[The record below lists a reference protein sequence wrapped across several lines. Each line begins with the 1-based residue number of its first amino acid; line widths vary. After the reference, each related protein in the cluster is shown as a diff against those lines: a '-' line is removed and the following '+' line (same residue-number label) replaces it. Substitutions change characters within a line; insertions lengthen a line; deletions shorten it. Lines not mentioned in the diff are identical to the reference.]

1 MYILFITVKIVS
13 QSQQMRAKKKCRKR
27 EVKNVDAESKR
38 ALTPLILFRKKK
50 KKKKKKKKTNSTQ
63 SIRPFELLI
72 KRTLYL
78 YFFFFKNPKFII
90 AKLGQ
95 KRRRLN

>member
-1 MYILFITVKIVS
+1 MYTLFITVKIVF
-13 QSQQMRAKKKCRKR
+13 QSQQMRAKKKSRKR
-27 EVKNVDAESKR
+27 EVKNVDTESKR
-38 ALTPLILFRKKK
+38 ALTPLILFS
-50 KKKKKKKKTNSTQ
+50 KKKKKKTNSTQ

-78 YFFFFKNPKFII
+78 YIFFLKNPKFII
-90 AKLGQ
+90 AKLVQ